1 MYGPA
6 VDIGIQYGAFSMT
19 STYRQRQGRF
29 SVCSRW
35 QKVELPGIETD
46 ALPGLLPSERPVSY
60 ISFRLVPLVTCGF
73 AVAS

>member
-19 STYRQRQGRF
+19 STYRQWQGRF

-35 QKVELPGIETD
+35 QRVELPCPPDELFVMT
-46 ALPGLLPSERPVSY
+46 L
-60 ISFRLVPLVTCGF
+60 
-73 AVAS
+73 ASQE